1 MLETAIIGGGLSGLA
16 LARRLARRAQPFRLF
31 EARSRLGGRILTAR
45 CATTGAML
53 DLGPTWFWPD
63 TQPLMARLVS
73 DLALSR
79 VEQNDGGVTLHLN
92 EADKTP
98 RRIEGQTFHD
108 GAFRLAGGM
117 AGLVEGL
124 AREIGPEPLTLGHA
138 LTRVR
143 DAGDHLV
150 LTFRADEAE
159 VEVLAR
165 RAVLCLPPRLIA
177 ASVVFEPALDPDT
190 IEAMENT
197 PTWMAA
203 QAKVAIGYADAS
215 WRAAGLTGN
224 AFVTHEQAVL
234 GEIYDASGE
243 GGAPAALAG
252 FLALGPQA
260 REAFEAGLPM
270 LISSQMTQVFGLP
283 LEAGEPHYQ
292 DWARAPFTATARDL
306 AEPQAEHIAV
316 SHPLLRR
323 PLMAG
328 KLHLA
333 GSETATTTAGY
344 LEGALDAA
352 RRVERALAR
361 AGLEA
366 TPGRAEGLSGA
377 DLNGASLAAFG
388 AWVAGQSEA
397 AFDDY
402 RVRLVRSLSAQERD
416 QLTQWAALGAMEELF
431 RRALARLEA
440 AALDLAGVP
449 VEEGRSGLMA
459 AVQAPFGEL
468 LRRFMDDVAAFNR
481 TSCALSNFPEE
492 HHLSK
497 AYEQAILRDI
507 AAAWREFLLAANG
520 ALLARTAGAAERAGL
535 AARSAV
541 Q

>member
-1 MLETAIIGGGLSGLA
+1 MLETAIIGGGLSGLE
-16 LARRLARRAQPFRLF
+16 LARQLARRAQPFRLF
-31 EARSRLGGRILTAR
+31 EARDRLGGRILTAH
-45 CATTGAML
+45 CASGAKL

-63 TQPLMARLVS
+63 IQPLMARLVS
-73 DLALSR
+73 DLGLSR
-79 VEQNDGGVTLHLN
+79 VEQSDGGVTLHLT

-98 RRIEGQTFHD
+98 KRIEGQTFHD

-124 AREIGPEPLTLGHA
+124 AGALDPQALALGHVLA
-138 LTRVR
+138 RVEN
-143 DAGDHLV
+143 AGDHLV
-150 LTFRADEAE
+150 LTFRVEEAE
-159 VEVLAR
+159 IAVAAR
-165 RAVLCLPPRLIA
+165 RAVLCLPPRLVA
-177 ASVVFEPALDPDT
+177 ANVTFTPALDAET
-190 IEAMENT
+190 MEALENT
-197 PTWMAA
+197 ATWMAA

-243 GGAPAALAG
+243 GGRPAALAG

-260 REAFEAGLPM
+260 RETFEAGLPM

-292 DWARAPFTATARDL
+292 DWARAPFTATARDR
-306 AEPQAEHIAV
+306 AEPQAEHVPV

-323 PLMAG
+323 PLMAD

-333 GSETATTTAGY
+333 GSETAATAAGY

-352 RRVERALAR
+352 CRVERALAR

-366 TPGRAEGLSGA
+366 APGRAEGLAGT
-377 DLNGASLAAFG
+377 DLNGASLAAFA
-388 AWVAGQSEA
+388 AWVTGQSEA

-402 RVRLVRSLSAQERD
+402 RARLVRSLSARERE
-416 QLTQWAALGAMEELF
+416 QLTQWAALGAMEDLF

-440 AALDLAGVP
+440 APLDLAAVP
-449 VEEGRSGLMA
+449 VETGRSVLMD

-481 TSCALSNFPEE
+481 TSCALSNFPDE
-492 HHLSK
+492 HRLSK

-507 AAAWREFLLAANG
+507 AAAWREFLLAANRSLVG
-520 ALLARTAGAAERAGL
+520 RGAAGPPAGL
-535 AARSAV
+535 ARPAAP
-541 Q
+541 

>member
-1 MLETAIIGGGLSGLA
+1 MLETAIIGGGLAGLA
-16 LARRLARRAQPFRLF
+16 LARNLMRRAQPFRLF
-31 EARSRLGGRILTAR
+31 EARPRLGGRILTAR

-73 DLALSR
+73 DLDLPR
-79 VEQNDGGVTLHLN
+79 VAQSDGGVTLHLN
-92 EADKTP
+92 EADKTA

-124 AREIGPEPLTLGHA
+124 AREIGTGALAPGHV

-150 LTFRADEAE
+150 LTFRVEEEEIE
-159 VEVLAR
+159 VAAR
-165 RAVLCLPPRLIA
+165 RAVLALPPRLLA
-177 ASVVFEPALDPDT
+177 AGVAFEPALDLET
-190 IEAMENT
+190 VEAMENT
-197 PTWMAA
+197 ATWMAA
-203 QAKVAIGYADAS
+203 QAKVAIGYADAP
-215 WRAAGLTGN
+215 WRAAGLSGN

-252 FLALGPQA
+252 FLALGPQT
-260 REAFEAGLPM
+260 RETFEAGLPM

-292 DWARAPFTATARDL
+292 DWARAPFTATDRDR
-306 AEPQAEHIAV
+306 AEPQAEHVAV

-328 KLHLA
+328 KLHFG
-333 GSETATTTAGY
+333 GSETATTAAGY

-352 RRVERALAR
+352 LRVERALAR

-366 TPGRAEGLSGA
+366 EPAAAEGLSGPA
-377 DLNGASLAAFG
+377 LNGASLAAFA

-402 RVRLVRSLSAQERD
+402 RARLVRALSAQERD
-416 QLTQWAALGAMEELF
+416 QLTQWAALGAMEDLF
-431 RRALARLEA
+431 RRALARLEGA
-440 AALDLAGVP
+440 VLDLAGVP
-449 VEEGRSGLMA
+449 VRAGRAGLMDE
-459 AVQAPFGEL
+459 VQAPFGEL

-481 TSCALSNFPEE
+481 TSCALSNFPDE

-507 AAAWREFLLAANG
+507 AAAWREFLLAANRS
-520 ALLARTAGAAERAGL
+520 LLARAAGAGPEIHARAG
-535 AARSAV
+535 
-541 Q
+541 QI